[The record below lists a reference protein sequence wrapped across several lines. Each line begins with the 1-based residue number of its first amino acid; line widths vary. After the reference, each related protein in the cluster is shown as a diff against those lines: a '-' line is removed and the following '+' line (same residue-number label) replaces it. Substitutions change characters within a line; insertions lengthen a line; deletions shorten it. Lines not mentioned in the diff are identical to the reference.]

1 MASTKKGGRDHEID
15 RAPMSG
21 GGFFTVE
28 MKPPNSLIPYIHNPK
43 AHPETQIKKIA
54 GSLAEYKFDQ
64 PIVVDKDLVII
75 KGHGRLQ
82 AALALGLE
90 AVPVIVRRDLTPAQ
104 AKAARLADNKV
115 AESAWFE
122 GELGLEMQS
131 LKEMDFDLNL
141 TGFEADE
148 ILGLLGPP
156 DDSPTLP
163 GDDAGGPGGDEPGSY
178 VIQYN
183 IIFEFEEQ
191 QEQWF
196 KLLRHLAEK
205 YPGEITVA
213 ARLVR
218 MAETVLKLD
227 EAPVM
232 EPTAGHA

>member
-1 MASTKKGGRDHEID
+1 MSTAKR
-15 RAPMSG
+15 G
-21 GGFFTVE
+21 GGNPEITLTTESSGFCTVE
-28 MKPPNSLIPYIHNPK
+28 MKPPASLIPYIHNPK

-54 GSLAEYKFDQ
+54 GSIAEYKFDQ
-64 PIVVDKDLVII
+64 PIVVDKNLVVI

-115 AESAWFE
+115 AESEWFP
-122 GELGLEMQS
+122 GELALELQS
-131 LKEMDFDLNL
+131 LKEMDFDLTL
-141 TGFEADE
+141 TGFDTDE

-156 DDSPTLP
+156 DDSPLLP
-163 GDDAGGPGGDEPGSY
+163 GDGAGGKGGNDTPGSY

-191 QEQWF
+191 QTEWF
-196 KLLRHLAEK
+196 KLLKHLAEK
-205 YPGEITVA
+205 YHGEVTVA

-218 MAETVLKLD
+218 MAADLMQEY
-227 EAPVM
+227 
-232 EPTAGHA
+232 PT